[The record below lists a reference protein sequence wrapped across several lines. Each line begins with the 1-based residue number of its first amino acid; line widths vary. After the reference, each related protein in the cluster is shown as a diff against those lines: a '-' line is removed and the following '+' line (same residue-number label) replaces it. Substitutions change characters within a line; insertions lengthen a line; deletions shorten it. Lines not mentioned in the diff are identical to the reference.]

1 MSAARVYPHAENAPR
16 ADLVIDPAKLRAA
29 RKARG
34 LSREVAATSIGRTY
48 PSIQSYENGVNVPPG
63 NVLIALAALYGV
75 AVGDLCRHDAPAG
88 AR

>member
-1 MSAARVYPHAENAPR
+1 MTAARVYPHAKTAPR
-16 ADLVIDPAKLRAA
+16 SKLVIDPAKLRGA
-29 RKARG
+29 REASG
-34 LSREVAATSIGRTY
+34 LSREEAATSIGRTY

-75 AVGDLCRHDAPAG
+75 TVEDLCRHDTPAG